1 MRPHLAIRTRFAL
14 MSAAL
19 AIGVLTAGMVTVY
32 LIERQQ
38 VQQSLRAAAHT
49 AATDLARAGERQDSR
64 RSASSSQ
71 TGPPAST
78 APPATGSTED
88 GGATTSSGTTPG
100 GGATTSGGTT
110 TWTPPASTGDGTRT
124 EREDRGSSSGTAA
137 DGNHLTGVAED
148 SSVAIAAE
156 DTGGGP
162 PEADDDAVRS
172 YLKARGTSEQLLAT
186 ISPDGTVL
194 ANTRLARHLATSP
207 LPAPGGVRM
216 ISVEGAR
223 YELAVAKRGSGLVV
237 AAVPTAAADASIH
250 RLLMAMLIVFA
261 IGLVP
266 ATMIAWL
273 AARRALSPLS
283 RIAQDATRVTG
294 GDLSVRMGPVDTHDE
309 IAEVAVAIDAMLD
322 RLEAAFEAQRR
333 FVHDASHEL
342 RTPLTIARGHL
353 EVALPPGADPGVRE
367 AVEVAIGEIDRMG
380 RLVDSLLR
388 LAREG
393 HGDAATDPLDLGA
406 LASGVVE
413 RSQVL
418 ADRVW
423 QVDAE
428 PGLIVAGDQD
438 ALEQVLLNLLVN
450 AVKHTAPGGSV
461 AVRAARSDDLVR
473 LEVTDDGEGID
484 PDILPRLFDR
494 FVRADGSRGRDT
506 GGTGLGLAIC
516 RSIVDEHGG
525 RIWADNVDGG
535 GARFVV
541 ELPAIRAGSMRAVSS
556 PSHV

>member
-1 MRPHLAIRTRFAL
+1 
-14 MSAAL
+14 
-19 AIGVLTAGMVTVY
+19 
-32 LIERQQ
+32 
-38 VQQSLRAAAHT
+38 
-49 AATDLARAGERQDSR
+49 
-64 RSASSSQ
+64 
-71 TGPPAST
+71 
-78 APPATGSTED
+78 
-88 GGATTSSGTTPG
+88 
-100 GGATTSGGTT
+100 
-110 TWTPPASTGDGTRT
+110 
-124 EREDRGSSSGTAA
+124 
-137 DGNHLTGVAED
+137 
-148 SSVAIAAE
+148 
-156 DTGGGP
+156 
-162 PEADDDAVRS
+162 VRS

-194 ANTRLARHLATSP
+194 ANTGLARHLATSR

-216 ISVEGAR
+216 ISVEGAH
-223 YELAVAKRGSGLVV
+223 YEVAVARRGSGQVV
-237 AAVPTAAADASIH
+237 AAIPTAAADASIH
-250 RLLMAMLIVFA
+250 RLLVAMVVVFA

-283 RIAQDATRVTG
+283 RIAQGATRVTG

-322 RLEAAFEAQRR
+322 RLQAAFEAQRR

-353 EVALPPGADPGVRE
+353 EVALPAGADPGVRD

-393 HGDAATDPLDLGA
+393 HGDAAADPLDLGA
-406 LASGVVE
+406 LASSVVE

-418 ADRVW
+418 ADRIW
-423 QVDAE
+423 RVDAE
-428 PGLIVAGDQD
+428 PGLMVAGDQD

-450 AVKHTAPGGSV
+450 AAKHTTAGGSV
-461 AVRAARSDDLVR
+461 SVRVVESDDRVR

-484 PDILPRLFDR
+484 PNLLPRLFDR
-494 FVRADGSRGRDT
+494 FVRADGARGRDT

-525 RIWADNVDGG
+525 RIWAENVEGG